1 MKKNIIAMTLVE
13 LIIAIAISSIVLLFV
28 VVYISDV
35 LWLIW
40 ESRKAT
46 SNFVELQEIS
56 QTLQEL
62 KYKYPVASID
72 SSAGAEVLI
81 LKNVED
87 TDAVAIGMIQA
98 DTKNLSD
105 TSQISVYSQK
115 FLARRFLLETESSF
129 DNSISFSGSE
139 FFPNISIKDVDF
151 EIFNFASG
159 SLVEMNLEYI
169 KNYSD
174 NRLWENISDMNVQNF
189 QNYNFSF

>member
-1 MKKNIIAMTLVE
+1 
-13 LIIAIAISSIVLLFV
+13 
-28 VVYISDV
+28 
-35 LWLIW
+35 
-40 ESRKAT
+40 
-46 SNFVELQEIS
+46 
-56 QTLQEL
+56 
-62 KYKYPVASID
+62 
-72 SSAGAEVLI
+72 
-81 LKNVED
+81 
-87 TDAVAIGMIQA
+87 MIQA

-105 TSQISVYSQK
+105 ASQISVYSQK

-174 NRLWENISDMNVQNF
+174 NRL
-189 QNYNFSF
+189 